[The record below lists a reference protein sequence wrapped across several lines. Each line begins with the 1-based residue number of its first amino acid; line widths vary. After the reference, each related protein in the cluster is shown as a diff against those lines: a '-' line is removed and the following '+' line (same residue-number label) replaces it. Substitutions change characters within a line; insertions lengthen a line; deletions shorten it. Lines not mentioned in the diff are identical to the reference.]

1 MIVNLR
7 NGTEVEDTLV
17 ANAGHVEQG
26 VGDVLQGVGDEQ
38 IETVN
43 CSCSVLGESQI
54 LQLGPKL
61 TPRLQS

>member
-17 ANAGHVEQG
+17 ANAGHVEQD
-26 VGDVLQGVGDEQ
+26 VGDVLQGIGDEE

-43 CSCSVLGESQI
+43 CSCSVLGESH
-54 LQLGPKL
+54 QLGPKL

>member
-17 ANAGHVEQG
+17 ANAGHVEQD
-26 VGDVLQGVGDEQ
+26 VGDVLQGIGDEE

-43 CSCSVLGESQI
+43 CSCSVLGEI